1 MKLKILLIFICAIL
15 LTSCTPSK
23 RTFTP
28 RSGEFTEDS
37 SFIDLEMLTDTIA
50 RDRRTDVLYVR
61 ETHKTYG
68 VGLKV
73 ITTFP
78 IMEADGTC
86 LTYTEW
92 KSRRR

>member
-1 MKLKILLIFICAIL
+1 MKLKILSILICTIL
-15 LTSCTPSK
+15 LTGCAFSK
-23 RTFTP
+23 RERTP
-28 RSGEFTEDS
+28 RSEEFTEYA

-50 RDRRTDVLYVR
+50 RDRQTDVLYVR
-61 ETHKTYG
+61 ETHETYG
-68 VGLKV
+68 ASLKV

-92 KSRRR
+92 KNRRR